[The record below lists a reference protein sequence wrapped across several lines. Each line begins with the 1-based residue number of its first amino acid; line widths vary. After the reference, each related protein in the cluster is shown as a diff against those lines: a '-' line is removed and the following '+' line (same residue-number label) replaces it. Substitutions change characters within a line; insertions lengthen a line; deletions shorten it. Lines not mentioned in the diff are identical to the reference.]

1 MALHKITKGL
11 DLPIKGSPEQVVTDG
26 PTIARVAIVASD
38 FVGMKPRM
46 QVLEGD
52 DVLRGQPLFED
63 RKNPGVVFTAPGAG
77 RVTGINRGDRR
88 ALQSVVIELNE
99 REQAGTPAD
108 DDFFR
113 FKSYTG
119 APVADLSRDQV
130 RDLLVESGQ
139 WVGLRARPFD
149 RVASPA
155 TVPHS
160 IFVTAIDTRPHAPD
174 VSVALEGRE
183 ADFERGLVALSKL
196 TDGALFLCRAP
207 GVNLGTDGISNL
219 RIEEFS
225 GPHPAGLPGTHIHM
239 LDPVSRGKTVWHIG
253 YADVAAVG
261 HLVATGRIDVA
272 RVISLA
278 GPVVDA
284 PRLLRTRA
292 GADIGAI
299 VEGGLAQGDNRV
311 ISGSVLDGTPASG
324 DILGYLGR
332 YTNQVA
338 ALREGRQREFLGWLR
353 PGFDI
358 FSIMPTFLSKL
369 LPGSDNVRFDLTTST
384 MGSERAMVPIGT
396 YEQVMP
402 LDILPTFLLRS
413 LISGD
418 LEKAEQ
424 LGALELSEED
434 VALCTVVCPGK
445 YDYGP
450 ILRKTLATIEAE
462 G

>member
-11 DLPIKGSPEQVVTDG
+11 DLPIQGSPKQVVSDG
-26 PTIARVAIVASD
+26 PALTRVALVASD
-38 FVGMKPRM
+38 YVGMKPRM

-52 DVLRGQPLFED
+52 AVLRGQPLFED
-63 RKNPGVVFTAPGAG
+63 RKNPGVVYTAPAAGTVQAIHRGAK
-77 RVTGINRGDRR
+77 R
-88 ALQSVVIELNE
+88 ALQSVVIALSDGEA
-99 REQAGTPAD
+99 AGTPSD
-108 DDFFR
+108 DDFFD
-113 FKSYTG
+113 FKAYTG
-119 APVADLSRDQV
+119 QPVAGLSRDQV
-130 RDLLVESGQ
+130 RDLLVESGE
-139 WVGLRARPFD
+139 WTALRARPFD

-155 TVPHS
+155 TTPHS
-160 IFVTAIDTRPHAPD
+160 IFVTAIDTRPLAPD
-174 VSVALEGRE
+174 VAVALEGLE
-183 ADFERGLVALSKL
+183 QAFEDGLVALSKL
-196 TDGALFLCRAP
+196 TDGPVFLCRAP
-207 GVNLGTDGISNL
+207 GLNLGTDAVENL
-219 RIEEFS
+219 RIEEFA
-225 GPHPAGLPGTHIHM
+225 GPHPAGLPGTHIHF

-253 YADVAAVG
+253 YADVAAIG
-261 HLVATGRIDVA
+261 QLFATGRVHTD

-278 GPVVDA
+278 GPTVTA
-284 PRLLRTRA
+284 PRLLRTRV
-292 GADIGAI
+292 GADVGAL
-299 VEGGLAQGDNRV
+299 VEGELAQGDNRV
-311 ISGSVLDGTPASG
+311 ISGSVLDGTVAMG
-324 DILGYLGR
+324 ETTGYLGR
-332 YTNQVA
+332 YSAQVS
-338 ALREGRQREFLGWLR
+338 ALAEGRHREFLGWLR

-369 LPGSDNVRFDLTTST
+369 LPGSDNVRFNLTTST

-434 VALCTVVCPGK
+434 LALCTVVCPGK

-450 ILRKTLATIEAE
+450 ILRKTLATIQAE

>member
-11 DLPIKGSPEQVVTDG
+11 DLPLKGSPEQVVSDG
-26 PTIARVAIVASD
+26 PVIVRVAVVASD

-52 DVLRGQPLFED
+52 EVLRGQPLFED

-77 RVTGINRGDRR
+77 RIAAIHRGERR

-99 REQAGTPAD
+99 REQAGSPSD
-108 DDFFR
+108 DDHVS

-119 APVADLSRDQV
+119 APVAELSRDQV

-155 TVPHS
+155 DVPHS
-160 IFVTAIDTRPHAPD
+160 IFVTATDTRPHAPD
-174 VSVALEGRE
+174 ITVALAGRE
-183 ADFERGLVALSKL
+183 ADFERGLVALAKL

-207 GVNLGTDGISNL
+207 GVNVGTDGVPNL

-225 GPHPAGLPGTHIHM
+225 GPHPAGLPGTHIHL
-239 LDPVSRGKTVWHIG
+239 LDPVSRGKTVWHVG
-253 YADVAAVG
+253 YTDVAAIG
-261 HLVATGRIDVA
+261 HLVATGRLDVR

-278 GPVVDA
+278 GPVVER
-284 PRLLRTRA
+284 PRLIRTRT
-292 GADIGAI
+292 GAHIGSLI
-299 VEGGLAQGDNRV
+299 DGELAQGDNRV
-311 ISGSVLDGTPASG
+311 ISGSVLDGTKASG
-324 DILGYLGR
+324 DIVGFLGR
-332 YTNQVA
+332 YTNQLS

-358 FSIMPTFLSKL
+358 FSIVPAFMSKL

-396 YEQVMP
+396 YEQIMP

-413 LISGD
+413 LIAGD